1 MFDINNLQVK
11 SNINAMQLEEAIN
24 KIKQDNKLKGLGTA
38 FIDAEDKY
46 NVNAIILASIACLE
60 SGYGTSILAIEK
72 NNLFGLD
79 APLSATGTD
88 NYGSGY
94 ESKED
99 CIDHAG
105 HRIGKQYLE
114 LDTKASWRYCEGKKD
129 IYAVGAKWCEV
140 KGWSDKVISIANRIK
155 NNING
160 GNCMNLLILDAGHA
174 KNTAGKCNEKENFYE
189 WEFNNDM
196 QYKIKARCEELG
208 IKVFLTNPNPAIVS
222 DIALGVRA
230 KSAND
235 YWIKNNKC
243 KAMFISIHGNS
254 FSNASARGTE
264 TYHANNASTAS
275 KNFAK
280 VLNDNIVK
288 AMKKLDTNAKD
299 RGVKS
304 ENFTVIYKASMP
316 NVLVEYGFYSNLE
329 DLKILK
335 NNKDQLVEATVKA
348 ICDYFNIEYKEKN
361 NKVEFDGN
369 LYAVCVGAYKDK
381 NKANSIVEELK
392 RKGYTS
398 TYLII
403 R

>member
-1 MFDINNLQVK
+1 
-11 SNINAMQLEEAIN
+11 
-24 KIKQDNKLKGLGTA
+24 
-38 FIDAEDKY
+38 
-46 NVNAIILASIACLE
+46 
-60 SGYGTSILAIEK
+60 
-72 NNLFGLD
+72 
-79 APLSATGTD
+79 
-88 NYGSGY
+88 
-94 ESKED
+94 
-99 CIDHAG
+99 
-105 HRIGKQYLE
+105 
-114 LDTKASWRYCEGKKD
+114 
-129 IYAVGAKWCEV
+129 
-140 KGWSDKVISIANRIK
+140 
-155 NNING
+155 
-160 GNCMNLLILDAGHA
+160 MNLLILDAGHSFS
-174 KNTAGKCNEKENFYE
+174 TAGKRNEKENFYE

-196 QYKIKARCEELG
+196 QYKIKSRCEELG
-208 IKVFLTNPNPAIVS
+208 IKVFLTNPNPSKVS
-222 DIALGVRA
+222 DLPLTTRA
-230 KSAND
+230 NLAND

-243 KAMFISIHGNS
+243 KAIFISIHANA
-254 FSNASARGTE
+254 FSNSSARGTE
-264 TYHANNASTAS
+264 TYHATNASTTS

-288 AMKKLDTNAKD
+288 VMKELDVNAKD

-316 NVLVEYGFYSNLE
+316 SVLVEYGFYSNLE

-335 NNKDQLVEATVKA
+335 NNKDELVEATVKA

>member
-1 MFDINNLQVK
+1 
-11 SNINAMQLEEAIN
+11 MQ
-24 KIKQDNKLKGLGTA
+24 
-38 FIDAEDKY
+38 
-46 NVNAIILASIACLE
+46 
-60 SGYGTSILAIEK
+60 
-72 NNLFGLD
+72 
-79 APLSATGTD
+79 
-88 NYGSGY
+88 
-94 ESKED
+94 
-99 CIDHAG
+99 
-105 HRIGKQYLE
+105 
-114 LDTKASWRYCEGKKD
+114 
-129 IYAVGAKWCEV
+129 
-140 KGWSDKVISIANRIK
+140 
-155 NNING
+155 
-160 GNCMNLLILDAGHA
+160 LLILDAGHSFDTKG
-174 KNTAGKCNEKENFYE
+174 KNNLKENFYE

-196 QYKIKARCEELG
+196 QYKIKSRCEDHN
-208 IKVFLTNPNPAIVS
+208 IKVYLTNPNPATVL
-222 DIALGVRA
+222 DIPLSTRA
-230 KSAND
+230 NLAND
-235 YWIKNNKC
+235 YWLKNNKC
-243 KAMFISIHGNS
+243 KSIFISLHANA
-254 FSNASARGTE
+254 FSNESARGTE
-264 TYHANNASTAS
+264 TYVATNASTTS

-288 AMKKLDTNAKD
+288 VMKGLDPASKD

-316 NVLVEYGFYSNLE
+316 SVLCEYGFYSNLE